1 MFNYA
6 HSSLRNVTKRSFGVL
21 KMKWCILL
29 NMPQFPINKQSQII
43 VVCMFLHN
51 FIRDNTINDL
61 DFQSNSQDDSTHG
74 TESC

>member
-1 MFNYA
+1 
-6 HSSLRNVTKRSFGVL
+6 
-21 KMKWCILL
+21 MKWCILL